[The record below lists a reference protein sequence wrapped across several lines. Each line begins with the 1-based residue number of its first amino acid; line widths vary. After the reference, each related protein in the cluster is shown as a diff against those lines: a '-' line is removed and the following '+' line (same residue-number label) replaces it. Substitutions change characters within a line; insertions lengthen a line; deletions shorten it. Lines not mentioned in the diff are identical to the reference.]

1 MRFLIEIIFCIGAA
15 YGIGWF
21 FSSYYGRQTQ
31 APGGVGGLKRGREQP
46 RGLALVQRVHAPES
60 AVPVRPMRD
69 KSWLS

>member
-21 FSSYYGRQTQ
+21 YSSYYGRLAHGRSPRQQ
-31 APGGVGGLKRGREQP
+31 GRRRG
-46 RGLALVQRVHAPES
+46 GLALVHRLQSTES
-60 AVPVRPMRD
+60 AVPVPPSRD